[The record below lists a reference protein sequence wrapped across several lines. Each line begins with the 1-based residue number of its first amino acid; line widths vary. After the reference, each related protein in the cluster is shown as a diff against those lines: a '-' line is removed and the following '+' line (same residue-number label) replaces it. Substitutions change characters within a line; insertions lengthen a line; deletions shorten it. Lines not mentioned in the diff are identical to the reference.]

1 MVPVK
6 GPASSYLPIAVEI
19 EKAKE
24 TMVHAL
30 GKSSIIAK
38 DYIGGQIKK
47 LGEVAVAYILPRPE
61 RIPNLI
67 NGQKGSGYP

>member
-6 GPASSYLPIAVEI
+6 GPASSYLPSAVEI

-67 NGQKGSGYP
+67 NGQKGSGDP